1 MSIDTILYSAY
12 SILYA
17 CVYVYICY
25 IDDVSED
32 DIGIPAGLAVRAYIF
47 CAYIFS
53 AHCARCERKVDG
65 KFEKYLDFR

>member
-25 IDDVSED
+25 IDDSSED
-32 DIGIPAGLAVRAYIF
+32 DIGIPAGLAVR
-47 CAYIFS
+47 AYIFS

-65 KFEKYLDFR
+65 KFEKYLGLR